1 MLEINILIAE
11 IFVLLAFIII
21 IFIFS
26 LVSTD
31 VLISMLSFL
40 LYLTILIP
48 FFVLLDK
55 LEFLIY
61 IADLENPTSYNV
73 ISLYSKLIY
82 IFIGLSLFIELVY
95 LLIYN

>member
-1 MLEINILIAE
+1 MLEINILIVE
-11 IFVLLAFIII
+11 TFVLLAFTII

-31 VLISMLSFL
+31 ILISMLSFL
-40 LYLTILIP
+40 LYLIILIP
-48 FFVLLDK
+48 FFILLDK
-55 LEFLIY
+55 LELLIY
-61 IADLENPTSYNV
+61 ITDLENPTSYNV

>member
-1 MLEINILIAE
+1 MLEINVLIAE
-11 IFVLLAFIII
+11 TFVLLAFTII
-21 IFIFS
+21 IFISS

-40 LYLTILIP
+40 LYLIILIP

-55 LEFLIY
+55 LELLIY
-61 IADLENPTSYNV
+61 ITDLENPTSYNV

-82 IFIGLSLFIELVY
+82 IFIGLSLFIEVVY

>member
-1 MLEINILIAE
+1 MLELNILLAE
-11 IFVLLAFIII
+11 TFVLLGFTII

-40 LYLTILIP
+40 LYLIILIP

-55 LEFLIY
+55 LELLIY
-61 IADLENPTSYNV
+61 IRNLENPTSYNV